1 MTKSVKRRNGKKG
14 YCIMRKF
21 ISIALCLSLM
31 LSALCALSS
40 CSDKKEENNSKTGT
54 NTAYVL
60 CEKEN
65 AYSLSLATAF
75 KTAFEKSGG
84 KVTVESFPKG
94 TTGFSEYFEKA
105 IDVGAKVIFLPNS
118 ASVANDM
125 LKNAKDLGIDVPILA
140 GDTWESSIVLEAV
153 KETGM
158 EVYCTT
164 FFDEVNYTSDKG
176 GEFVSGF
183 KKFLSENS
191 EYYEMNG
198 DSDMVSAVSALGFDA
213 YNVTISAIRA
223 AAEEKGSSLTSL
235 DVAKALWNTE
245 HHGVTG
251 KMTFD
256 STGDAIKTD
265 MYIKK
270 AADDGSAFEFVKL
283 QTVENDGKKGSAPEY
298 SGEGVSIDTD
308 NKRITVGVYEPTTG
322 NDSAGGKQELL
333 GIIYANRL
341 DDKITVDGE
350 EYTVELFVSDNASLA
365 ENALAAAT
373 KIIDANAVA
382 VIGSYGSGVS
392 IAAAETF
399 SEANIPA
406 VGASC
411 TNPEVTSKSNLYFRT
426 TLIDPYQGS
435 VMSEFAFSLI
445 EK

>member
-1 MTKSVKRRNGKKG
+1 MK
-14 YCIMRKF
+14 KF
-21 ISIALCLSLM
+21 ISMAICVALIFSM
-31 LSALCALSS
+31 VAAFSS
-40 CSDKKEENNSKTGT
+40 CSNKEKDNKSKVGG
-54 NTAYVL
+54 NMAYVL
-60 CEKEN
+60 CEKGN
-65 AYSLSLATAF
+65 AYSLGLASAF

-84 KVTVESFPKG
+84 KVTMESFPQG
-94 TTGFSEYFEKA
+94 TTGFSEYFAKA
-105 IDVGAKVIFLPNS
+105 IDVDAKVIFLPNS
-118 ASVANDM
+118 VSVAHDM

-140 GDTWESSIVLEAV
+140 GDTWESAVVLEAV

-164 FFDEVNYTSDKG
+164 FFDEINYTSEKA

-198 DSDMVSAVSALGFDA
+198 DCDMVSAVSALGFDA

-223 AAEEKGSSLTSL
+223 AAEKKGASLTSL
-235 DVAKALWNTE
+235 DIAEALWDTK
-245 HHGVTG
+245 HDGVTG
-251 KMTFD
+251 RMSFD
-256 STGDAIKTD
+256 SNGDAIKTD

-270 AADDGSAFEFVKL
+270 AAEDGSSFEFIKL
-283 QTVENDGKKGSAPEY
+283 HTVENDGKNGSSPEY
-298 SGEGVSIDTD
+298 SGEGVTIDTD

-333 GIIYANRL
+333 GIIYANNL
-341 DDKITVDGE
+341 DDKVIIDGE
-350 EYTVELFVSDNASLA
+350 EYTVGLYISDNGSLA

-373 KIIDANAVA
+373 KIIDEKAVA

-392 IAAAETF
+392 IAASDTF
-399 SEANIPA
+399 KEGNIPA
-406 VGASC
+406 IGASC

-435 VMSEFAFSLI
+435 VMSEFAFSLM
-445 EK
+445 KK

>member
-1 MTKSVKRRNGKKG
+1 MKKLLTLV
-14 YCIMRKF
+14 I
-21 ISIALCLSLM
+21 CLSLI
-31 LSALCALSS
+31 LSTLCVFSS
-40 CSDKKEENNSKTGT
+40 CSDKKENDVTKVGGSM
-54 NTAYVL
+54 AYVL

-84 KVTVESFPKG
+84 KVTIESFPKG
-94 TTGFSEYFEKA
+94 TTNFSEYFENA
-105 IDVGAKVIFLPNS
+105 IDVQAKVIFLPNS
-118 ASVANDM
+118 VSVAHDM

-140 GDTWESSIVLEAV
+140 GDTWESNVVLEAV

-164 FFDEVNYTSDKG
+164 FFDENNHTSEKG
-176 GEFVSGF
+176 SDFVSGF

-198 DSDMVSAVSALGFDA
+198 ESDMVSAVSALGFDA
-213 YNVTISAIRA
+213 YNVTISAIRTA
-223 AAEEKGSSLTSL
+223 AAQKGASLTSL
-235 DVAKALWNTE
+235 DIATALWDTE
-245 HHGVTG
+245 HDGVTG
-251 KMTFD
+251 NMTFD

-270 AADDGSAFEFVKL
+270 AAADGSAFEFVKL
-283 QTVENDGKKGSAPEY
+283 QTVENDGKKGSSPEY
-298 SGEGVSIDTD
+298 TGDGIAIDTD

-322 NDSAGGKQELL
+322 NDGVGGKQELL
-333 GIIYANRL
+333 GIIYANHL
-341 DDKITVDGE
+341 DDKIIIDGE
-350 EYTVELFVSDNASLA
+350 EYTVELLVSDNASLA

-373 KIIDANAVA
+373 KIIDAKAVA

-392 IAAAETF
+392 IAASETF
-399 SEANIPA
+399 KEANIPA
-406 VGASC
+406 IGASC

-435 VMSEFAFSLI
+435 VMSDFAFSLI
-445 EK
+445 KK

>member
-1 MTKSVKRRNGKKG
+1 MQQKG
-14 YCIMRKF
+14 AEERIFIMRKF
-21 ISIALCLSLM
+21 ISLII
-31 LSALCALSS
+31 SALLIISTLCMFSS
-40 CSDKKEENNSKTGT
+40 CSDKNEEGSPKSGGNM
-54 NTAYVL
+54 AYVL

-65 AYSLSLATAF
+65 AYSLSLATSF

-84 KVTVESFPKG
+84 KVTMESFPKG

-118 ASVANDM
+118 VAVAHDM

-140 GDTWESSIVLEAV
+140 GDTWESAVVLEAV

-158 EVYCTT
+158 DVYCTT
-164 FFDEVNYTSDKG
+164 FFDEINHTSDKG
-176 GEFVSGF
+176 NEFVSGF

-198 DSDMVSAVSALGFDA
+198 DTDMVSAVSALGFDA
-213 YNVTISAIRA
+213 YNVTVSAIRA
-223 AAEEKGSSLTSL
+223 AADKNGAALTSL
-235 DVAKALWNTE
+235 DIAKALWDTE
-245 HHGVTG
+245 HDGVTG

-270 AADDGSAFEFVKL
+270 AALDGSAFEFVKL
-283 QTVENDGKKGSAPEY
+283 QTVENDGKKGSVPEY
-298 SGEGVSIDTD
+298 TGDGVAIDTD
-308 NKRITVGVYEPTTG
+308 NKKITIGVYEPTTG

-333 GIIYANRL
+333 GIIYAHHL

-350 EYTVELFVSDNASLA
+350 EYTIELCVSDNGSLA

-373 KIIDANAVA
+373 KIIDAKAVA
-382 VIGSYGSGVS
+382 VIGSYGSSVS
-392 IAAAETF
+392 IAASETF
-399 SEANIPA
+399 KEANIPA
-406 VGASC
+406 IGASC
-411 TNPEVTSKSNLYFRT
+411 TNPEVTSKSNIYFRT

-435 VMSEFAFSLI
+435 VMSEFAFSLM